1 MQARQCRAFSNNI
14 KVVRIL
20 SDVICSA
27 YPPKVNTI
35 KRPLF
40 LLAHLDVI
48 YSIPCPMQTKLLLDS
63 IINRIKNALYT
74 VRLSA
79 WSIRRNYCRQPG

>member
-27 YPPKVNTI
+27 YPPTKVNTI
-35 KRPLF
+35 KRSLF
-40 LLAHLDVI
+40 LLAHPNSI
-48 YSIPCPMQTKLLLDS
+48 YSIPCPMQTKL
-63 IINRIKNALYT
+63 
-74 VRLSA
+74 
-79 WSIRRNYCRQPG
+79 